1 MTEEM
6 TAKLTL
12 THERIDD
19 IPLLIGLAQRLGLSE
34 LLDRYLGNHGLHQ
47 GLSNGVLATSWMV
60 FIASEADH
68 RKSTVQDW
76 AEHHRQSLERL
87 LGQPI
92 RAVEFGDDRLG
103 IVLRRL
109 SRTDWEGLEEA
120 LWAKTVAVYDLG
132 LGMTGVRL
140 DSTTSYGYH
149 TPGEDGLMQ
158 LGHSKDHR
166 REANLPPRPDLPQ
179 LKLMAAAI
187 EASGQLLACD
197 IWPGQ
202 SADDPLYQP
211 LIARVRQLLG
221 QRGLLYTGD
230 CKMAALATRAEIVA
244 QGDYYLTP
252 LPLTGQTRAEFD
264 GWVGRAVESGDLEAV
279 ELLWD
284 GKRLLGAGYEFARQV
299 QAEVEGQAVEWTERV
314 QVIRSL
320 DLARQQAKQLDERL
334 SQAAAVLRALT
345 PEPGRGKRQILEEAA
360 LQTAIA
366 EVEAQYRVN
375 GLLSL
380 AWQREEET
388 LTRFV
393 GRGRG
398 SPNRPTRTV
407 VKVRYV
413 ITDVGPDDAAITA
426 RRHRLGWRVQ
436 VTNLPKAKLTLSQ
449 AVIHYRGGW
458 SLERDFHLI
467 KDRPLGISPLYVRDD
482 DQIIG

>member
-1 MTEEM
+1 M
-6 TAKLTL
+6 
-12 THERIDD
+12 
-19 IPLLIGLAQRLGLSE
+19 
-34 LLDRYLGNHGLHQ
+34 
-47 GLSNGVLATSWMV
+47 
-60 FIASEADH
+60 
-68 RKSTVQDW
+68 
-76 AEHHRQSLERL
+76 
-87 LGQPI
+87 
-92 RAVEFGDDRLG
+92 
-103 IVLRRL
+103 
-109 SRTDWEGLEEA
+109 
-120 LWAKTVAVYDLG
+120 
-132 LGMTGVRL
+132 
-140 DSTTSYGYH
+140 
-149 TPGEDGLMQ
+149 
-158 LGHSKDHR
+158 
-166 REANLPPRPDLPQ
+166 
-179 LKLMAAAI
+179 
-187 EASGQLLACD
+187 
-197 IWPGQ
+197 
-202 SADDPLYQP
+202 
-211 LIARVRQLLG
+211 
-221 QRGLLYTGD
+221 
-230 CKMAALATRAEIVA
+230 
-244 QGDYYLTP
+244 
-252 LPLTGQTRAEFD
+252 
-264 GWVGRAVESGDLEAV
+264 
-279 ELLWD
+279 
-284 GKRLLGAGYEFARQV
+284 
-299 QAEVEGQAVEWTERV
+299 
-314 QVIRSL
+314 IRSL

-345 PEPGRGKRQILEEAA
+345 TEPGRGKRQILEEAA